1 MHVDCCILYL
11 NIIYCFYFYSQT
23 LHQSFSLWLS
33 WSIMHST
40 LCVHYCHSCKWLVS
54 FPSISPS
61 HPAFVSPPY
70 LSLSSQPETDQG
82 LFIADKA
89 ANFINYEAICYSA
102 CFPACVS
109 AWVSVC
115 VCAFMRAHVCACVC
129 IWSNG
134 GIWGSLELASGRGI
148 GRKKGEMRHMR
159 DGGQM

>member
-1 MHVDCCILYL
+1 MCTPAFCILILYIVL
-11 NIIYCFYFYSQT
+11 QT

-33 WSIMHST
+33 WSIMLST
-40 LCVHYCHSCKWLVS
+40 LRVHYCHSCKWLVS

-61 HPAFVSPPY
+61 YPSVISPPY

-102 CFPACVS
+102 C
-109 AWVSVC
+109 
-115 VCAFMRAHVCACVC
+115 VCAFMHACVCVCVCLCLC

-134 GIWGSLELASGRGI
+134 EIWGSLQLAFGRGI

-159 DGGQM
+159 DGGNM